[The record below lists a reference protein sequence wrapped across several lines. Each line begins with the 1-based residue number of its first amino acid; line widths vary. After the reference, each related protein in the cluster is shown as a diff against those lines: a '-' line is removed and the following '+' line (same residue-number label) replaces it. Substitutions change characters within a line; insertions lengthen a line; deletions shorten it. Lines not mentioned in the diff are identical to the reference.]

1 MFDNYEMTLIRIE
14 GLGDLSNSTCN
25 LIVNNEL
32 FESVAISSLEN
43 SQNVSIIPSKSHL
56 KFQIEGEKILA
67 SLQFS
72 LGIIKCQGYHW
83 LPLFV
88 GENDLIEEV
97 PEEVGL
103 PRILLIFQSRRFLSP
118 VIEITETSELSENIE
133 FGDIGEENS
142 KNVELRMKI
151 IELEQSLQFERINQM
166 QTVEKMTRDYKSML
180 DKANFEMEKFKVWS
194 GKYKEKCLSLT
205 QDLENKENELKL
217 VKLEK
222 ETAEIELSDYKEKYL
237 QLVKSQEK
245 TFEDLEKNES
255 ALIKLQT
262 WLETRK
268 KSLQIDQTWTDSIQI
283 KKSKAHKSKLL
294 RSSEDSPE
302 NLDPEL
308 TDSDKIDYYLQDCLS
323 HLKLEGFFQ
332 KTTEKFYRVGCKKVG
347 VVLKNKNIYCKFG
360 DSLKTL
366 ENYIYNHCSSELEN
380 FIKKRANSK
389 PGHRRY
395 KTFSG
400 SLEQGS
406 INKSFKIDKP
416 LMSTQIINKSITP
429 CRSRVAPVKAK
440 KID

>member
-14 GLGDLSNSTCN
+14 GLGDLSSSSCN
-25 LIVNNEL
+25 LFVNNDL
-32 FESVAISSLEN
+32 FESVSISALEN
-43 SQNVSIIPSKSHL
+43 SQHVSIIPSKSNL
-56 KFQIEGEKILA
+56 KFQVEGENVLA
-67 SLQFS
+67 SLRFS

-88 GENDLIEEV
+88 EENDLIEEV

-103 PRILLIFQSRRFLSP
+103 PRILLIFQSQKFLSP

-133 FGDIGEENS
+133 FCEAGEENA
-142 KNVELRMKI
+142 KNVELRMRI
-151 IELEQSLQFERINQM
+151 IELEQSLQFERINQV
-166 QTVEKMTRDYKSML
+166 QVVEKMTREYKTML

-205 QDLENKENELKL
+205 DELQNKENELEK
-217 VKLEK
+217 VKQEK
-222 ETAEIELSDYKEKYL
+222 ENAEREVLEYKEKYI

-245 TFEDLEKNES
+245 TFEDLEKKQVD
-255 ALIKLQT
+255 LMKLQK
-262 WLETRK
+262 WMETRK
-268 KSLQIDQTWTDSIQI
+268 DSLQIELTWTDQIQV
-283 KKSKAHKSKLL
+283 KKSKSKLL
-294 RSSEDSPE
+294 RSSDDTPE
-302 NLDPEL
+302 NLDPTLSE
-308 TDSDKIDYYLQDCLS
+308 SDQIDYYLQDCLGQ
-323 HLKLEGFFQ
+323 LKLEGFFQ

-360 DSLKTL
+360 DNLKTL
-366 ENYIYNHCSSELEN
+366 ENYIYNHCSNELEN

-389 PGHRRY
+389 PSHRRY

-440 KID
+440 KIE